1 MAGRW
6 RTTTSPRSLCR
17 YGHRTA
23 SAHHAGARCLVA
35 SIATGPARRSREM
48 YQRRR
53 AVATR
58 SWWNIRAERD
68 VDEVGGD
75 HCAQRSNHREAPVGM
90 PVEAGNGE
98 MRRSTA
104 GAGVGEV
111 VVDDVVA
118 RCVDRSSGSI
128 AQSSG

>member
-1 MAGRW
+1 MDTAQRMLTMRVRGAWSLLSRRDRRDGRG
-6 RTTTSPRSLCR
+6 RCINGGGLSQLDHGGTSVPR
-17 YGHRTA
+17 G
-23 SAHHAGARCLVA
+23 
-35 SIATGPARRSREM
+35 
-48 YQRRR
+48 
-53 AVATR
+53 
-58 SWWNIRAERD
+58 D

-118 RCVDRSSGSI
+118 QCVDRSSGLV